1 MKFIKLTDSGPSHL
15 PVIINV
21 DNIDGIMPDSDS
33 VRIYVN
39 GSNVPFRVYNTIVEV
54 LDILERAG
62 VEFISNKTKD
72 EERVD
77 K

>member
-1 MKFIKLTDSGPSHL
+1 MKYIKLTDSGPSHL

-21 DNIDGIMPDSDS
+21 DHIDGIIPDTDS
-33 VRIYVN
+33 VRIYAN
-39 GSNVPFRVYNTIVEV
+39 GSDMPFRVYNTIEEV

-62 VEFISNKTKD
+62 VEFIGNKIKD